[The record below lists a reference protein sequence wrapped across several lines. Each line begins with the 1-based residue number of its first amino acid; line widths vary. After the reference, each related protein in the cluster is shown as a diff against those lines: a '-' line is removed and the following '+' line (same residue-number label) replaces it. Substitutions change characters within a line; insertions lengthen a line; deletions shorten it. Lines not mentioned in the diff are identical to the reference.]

1 MNTTTSWAHRGP
13 TVVFGSVTMKKMNS

>member
-1 MNTTTSWAHRGP
+1 MNTTTSCAQRGP